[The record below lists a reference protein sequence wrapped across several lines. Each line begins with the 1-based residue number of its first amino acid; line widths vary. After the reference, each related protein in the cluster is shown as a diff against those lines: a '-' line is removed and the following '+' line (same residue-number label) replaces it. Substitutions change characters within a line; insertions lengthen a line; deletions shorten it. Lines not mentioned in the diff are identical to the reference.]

1 MTSTLNRRDFL
12 KISAAGGAMCLA
24 GPKLFSG
31 GAGQMSS
38 KLISPGCRGTKV
50 KVAKV
55 YMGIP
60 EPHWP
65 KPTLDLEKE
74 IQFYEGRF
82 AEYKK
87 ELADVDFVVD
97 RLVSSPEQVEGIK
110 DSLQDV
116 DGILAI
122 HLTIWIGR
130 ILDALLDQ
138 GKPTVVFAA
147 PYSGHEWVD
156 YGNLLQQER
165 GARME
170 CMLTSD
176 YSQLERAVRPFRA
189 IHHLREAKILN
200 LTTNDFGEYAD
211 MAQKRFGTE
220 IKRIELDRV
229 LRTYEAVGE
238 AEAQAETIRWIREAE
253 KVVEPSKEEVFRSC
267 KLALA
272 FERLLDEEEA
282 TVLTVDC
289 YGSMWD
295 KTIKLP
301 AYPCVGFGR
310 LNNMGLGGI
319 CESDLR
325 SAMTHILFQGLTGR
339 PGFISDPTVD
349 EGKNSIILAHCLGT
363 PKMDG
368 PEKPAH
374 PYKLRSI
381 MERREGAVPQVEMR
395 IEQKVTQALLVDPEL
410 SLIHY
415 FTGEIVD
422 TPVGLED
429 DRGCRTKIAVRVDG
443 DLSKLWRNWS
453 YGLHRQTVYGDITKE
468 LQFFCKFKDIELV
481 NEAV

>member
-1 MTSTLNRRDFL
+1 MKRKINRRDFL
-12 KISAAGGAMCLA
+12 KISAAGGALCLA
-24 GPKLFSG
+24 GPKLFLG
-31 GAGQMSS
+31 GTDQMSG
-38 KLISPGCRGTKV
+38 KLVSPGCRRTKV
-50 KVAKV
+50 KVAKIF
-55 YMGIP
+55 MGLP

-65 KPTLDLEKE
+65 KPTLNLEKE
-74 IQFYEGRF
+74 IQSYEARF
-82 AEYKK
+82 AEYRK
-87 ELADVDFVVD
+87 ELSDVDFVVN
-97 RLVSSPEQVEGIK
+97 RLVSSPEQVEELK
-110 DSLQDV
+110 NKLKDV

-122 HLTIWIGR
+122 HLTIWIGS

-147 PYSGHEWVD
+147 PYSGHEWVG
-156 YGNLLQQER
+156 YGDLLRQER

-176 YSQLERAVRPFRA
+176 YSQLERAIRPFRA

-211 MAQKRFGTE
+211 KAKNKFGTE

-229 LRTYEAVGE
+229 LRAYEAAGDV
-238 AEAQAETIRWIREAE
+238 EAQAETIRWIKEAD
-253 KVVEPSKEEVFRSC
+253 KVVEPSKEEIFRSC

-272 FERLLDEEEA
+272 FEKLLNEEEA
-282 TVLTVDC
+282 TVMTVDC
-289 YGSMWD
+289 YGTMWD

-301 AYPCVGFGR
+301 AYPCVGFSR

-339 PGFISDPTVD
+339 PGFVSDPTVD

-363 PKMDG
+363 PRMDG

-374 PYKLRSI
+374 PYKLRTI

-395 IEQKVTQALLVDPEL
+395 MGQKVTQALLVDPEL

-422 TPVGLED
+422 TPVSLED

-453 YGLHRQTVYGDITKE
+453 YGLHRLTVYGDITKE
-468 LQFFCKFKDIELV
+468 LQFFCKFKDIKLV
-481 NEAV
+481 NEAI